1 MRVPITHIVQAGSG
15 ETQNNADG
23 VRIYDPN
30 TEAEIDVYDAETGGN
45 LETQPLPVDEH
56 GRIVDGSGNTLWVE
70 RPGIFQ
76 IQEVYGNSV
85 RIIPWNAYGAPM
97 RSSSGWTLIT
107 NMINSWEAY
116 DATGVSWPKPRWRV
130 MGDGLV
136 VLGGLA
142 KNGGGW
148 PVTND
153 GQLPEPADGWT
164 LFNIHRYSNTT
175 GRADIIPNASLGGA
189 DLWLVDYSSS
199 WTSLEGIHYRTEEVR

>member
-1 MRVPITHIVQAGSG
+1 MRVPITHIVQSGSG

-30 TEAEIDVYDAETGGN
+30 TDAEIDVYDAETGGN
-45 LETQPLPVDEH
+45 KETQPLPVDEH
-56 GRIVDGSGNTLWVE
+56 GRVVDGSGNTLWVE

-107 NMINSWEAY
+107 NMQNSWVAY
-116 DATGVSWPKPRWRV
+116 DATGTSWPKPRWRV

-142 KNGGGW
+142 KSGATW

-164 LFNIHRYSNTT
+164 IFNIHKYNNTT
-175 GRADIIPNASLGGA
+175 GRADIIPDSVNGGA
-189 DLWLVDYSSS
+189 NLWLTEFSST
-199 WTSLEGIHYRTEEVR
+199 WTSLEGIQYRTEEVR

>member
-1 MRVPITHIVQAGSG
+1 MRVPITHIVQSGSG

-45 LETQPLPVDEH
+45 LETQPLPIDEH
-56 GRIVDGSGNTLWVE
+56 GRVVDGSGNTLWAE

-97 RSSSGWTLIT
+97 RSSSGWTDIT
-107 NMINSWEAY
+107 NMQSNWVAY
-116 DATGVSWPKPRWRV
+116 DATGTSWPKPRWRV

-136 VLGGLA
+136 VLSGLA
-142 KNGGGW
+142 KSGGAIV
-148 PVTND
+148 VTND
-153 GQLPEPADGWT
+153 GQLPEPADRWEI
-164 LFNIHRYSNTT
+164 FNIHRHNNTT
-175 GRADIIPNASLGGA
+175 GRADIVPNGTLGGA

-199 WTSLEGIHYRTEEVR
+199 WTSLEGIQYRTEEVR